1 MLAIK
6 VEVKRG
12 KLKEKYCR
20 MSAYSVIHSLKLA
33 QTDAF
38 KLCACK
44 SLFSFRYEQLS
55 SRTLSYSFLG

>member
-6 VEVKRG
+6 VEVKSG

-38 KLCACK
+38 NSMPVKVF
-44 SLFSFRYEQLS
+44 FSFRYEQLS